1 MKNSG
6 PVRSA
11 SPVQRAL
18 MRAGLLATV
27 VGAALGAGGTTATAA
42 DSSGPSGGANG
53 AGEAAQGIADGLTAS
68 LEGLGGTEH
77 AVAGLTG
84 TLKNHQLDPLAGTGA
99 DPLDNGIATQ
109 VADFRQVGTD
119 TLTGP
124 ITRGDTLGE
133 LPVVGTVL
141 GPLPG

>member
-11 SPVQRAL
+11 SPAQRAL
-18 MRAGLLATV
+18 MRAGLLVTV
-27 VGAALGAGGTTATAA
+27 VGAALGAGGTTAMAA
-42 DSSGPSGGANG
+42 DSS
-53 AGEAAQGIADGLTAS
+53 AAQGGADAAQGLADGVTAS

-133 LPVVGTVL
+133 LPVVGKLL